1 MSRIRYAPK
10 VIREI
15 VGFALENK
23 VYWMIPLGLVLLAA
37 AMLVG
42 VSQGLAPLIYT
53 LF

>member
-1 MSRIRYAPK
+1 MSRIRYAPRL
-10 VIREI
+10 IREI

-23 VYWMIPLGLVLLAA
+23 AYWLIPLVLVLLAA